1 MAKTIRGRLVPVA
14 QALLAAVLAAAVA
27 VPAGSQPS
35 GPGAA
40 GDGVHGSWVVLLED
54 GTDPAA
60 VAAVLGAEP
69 EHTYVS
75 AFRGFSAHLTPGQLE
90 ALTADQRV
98 LSVTANRIINRVTPE
113 PTTAPVHF
121 RPAARAGDRGCPS
134 TAAIP
139 EGHPAQFV
147 TSGLER
153 IGGLA
158 AGTAAIDCHPD
169 GMDVDIAVVDSGVF
183 DHIDLNLAG
192 GADCHAG
199 EGFDDEDG
207 HGTLVAGFAAAE
219 DNTFGA
225 VGVAPGARIWAVRV
239 EDPDGNISLANEL
252 CGLDW
257 IHGHGGIDVANLS
270 FGDTGFEKGN
280 CGLAS
285 LPLVDLRDIGID
297 LSVGRTRLDVIDP
310 EHFAIC
316 RVHHAGTTV
325 VASAG
330 NDTADTTLVT
340 PAAYPEVIT
349 VSAYSDLDGH
359 PGGLGPEPCP
369 LEPQEEDDV
378 LATFSNFGRPV
389 DLAAP
394 GVCITS
400 TIPPLAPGSP
410 ATGSYEIATGSSFS
424 TPLVAGAAALLKV
437 GNPGWSP
444 EQVRAELLRAA
455 EPGPI
460 RGDPDRYA
468 EGLLNVRGF

>member
-1 MAKTIRGRLVPVA
+1 MGKTVRGYLVPVG
-14 QALLAAVLAAAVA
+14 QALLAAVLAAALA

-35 GPGAA
+35 QPSPAGGAPP
-40 GDGVHGSWVVLLED
+40 GSWVVVLED

-60 VAAVLGAEP
+60 ITAALGAAP
-69 EHTYVS
+69 DHMYFSV
-75 AFRGFSAHLTPGQLE
+75 FRGFSARLTPEQLQ
-90 ALTADQRV
+90 ALTADRRV
-98 LSVTANRIINRVTPE
+98 LSVTANRILRRVEAVRSPGQ
-113 PTTAPVHF
+113 F
-121 RPAARAGDRGCPS
+121 RPAGRASERGCPS
-134 TAAIP
+134 TAPVPA
-139 EGHPAQFV
+139 GHPAQFV

-169 GMDVDIAVVDSGVF
+169 EMDADIAVVDTGVF

-199 EGFDDEDG
+199 EGFDDDDG
-207 HGTLVAGFAAAE
+207 HGTLIAGFAAAE
-219 DNTFGA
+219 DNAFGA

-270 FGDTGFEKGN
+270 FGDTGFDKGN
-280 CGLAS
+280 CGLAAV
-285 LPLVDLRDIGID
+285 PLLDLRSLGLD
-297 LSVGRTRLDVIDP
+297 LSLGRTRLDVLDP

-316 RVHHAGTTV
+316 RVHQAGTTV
-325 VASAG
+325 VVSAG
-330 NDTADTTLVT
+330 NDHADTTLVT

-369 LEPQEEDDV
+369 FEPQEADDV

-400 TIPPLAPGSP
+400 TVPPVSPGRP
-410 ATGSYEIATGSSFS
+410 ATGSYETATGSSFS
-424 TPLVAGAAALLKV
+424 TPLVAGAAALLKARH
-437 GNPGWSP
+437 PQWSP
-444 EQVRAELLRAA
+444 QQIRDELLRSA

-460 RGDPDRYA
+460 PGDPDRSP
-468 EGLLNVRGF
+468 EGLLNVRSF